1 MNNLWN
7 RLIYKCWAPFYDLFF
22 NSGMFYRARKQ
33 VFQDILF
40 EPEQRVL
47 FVGVGTGI
55 DLAFIPH
62 EDLHITAIDYSEEMI
77 QKAKAKYPNAS
88 IQFLQMDAQELEFE
102 QNSFDLVVASLI
114 LSVVPDPNKTLEE
127 IIRVTKHEGGILIFD
142 KFKPEN
148 KSLSIGKKLIR
159 PLVKILGTDIG
170 LSFESV
176 YKSVKNQCQIHE
188 DLDVMMN
195 GMYRKILIRKK
206 RGLNG

>member
-1 MNNLWN
+1 MICSL
-7 RLIYKCWAPFYDLFF
+7 
-22 NSGMFYRARKQ
+22 MFYRARKE
-33 VFQDILF
+33 VFQHLLF

-77 QKAKAKYPNAS
+77 QKAKAKYPNPS

-102 QNSFDLVVASLI
+102 QDSFDLVVASLI
-114 LSVVPDPNKTLEE
+114 LSVVPDPNKTLKE
-127 IIRVTKHEGGILIFD
+127 IVRVTKHEGGILIFD
-142 KFKPEN
+142 KFKSEN
-148 KSLSIGKKLIR
+148 ESLSIGKKMIR

-176 YKSVKNQCQIHE
+176 YKSVENQCQIQE
-188 DLDVMMN
+188 NLGVMMN
-195 GMYRKILIRKK
+195 GMYRKILIKKK
-206 RGLNG
+206 RG